1 LLSDNPNCIDLNYV
15 GSDKMGAQDKIS
27 NRAQDLGG
35 RAKEELGEM
44 TGDQDMSHEGRADQA
59 KAAMKDVGES
69 MKGAA
74 EKVGETAK
82 DAAHKVKDAVTG
94 HHH

>member
-1 LLSDNPNCIDLNYV
+1 
-15 GSDKMGAQDKIS
+15 MGAQDKIS
-27 NRAQDLGG
+27 NQAQDLGG

-44 TGDQDMSHEGRADQA
+44 TGDPQMGREGRADQA

-69 MKGAA
+69 MKDAA

-94 HHH
+94 HHR